1 MKFYFFIDLP
11 GFSLGLAGFQVYPPS
26 QVSKLLRNATLYLYL
41 NIKCNLSEDKK
52 INSNIKVISRTKLIK
67 QKVLVIEEL
76 L

>member
-1 MKFYFFIDLP
+1 
-11 GFSLGLAGFQVYPPS
+11 
-26 QVSKLLRNATLYLYL
+26 LYLYL